1 MENQNP
7 SCHIKPL
14 LPNDVGQAM
23 ELSGAEGWNQ
33 TKADWELLVQNH
45 QNVCLAAVSD
55 GKIVGTATA
64 MNYSGDV
71 AWIGMVLVNREHRG
85 RGISKMLLSSLFEQ
99 LHSCKSIKL
108 DATPA
113 GQPVYQKFGFKDE
126 YLVHRMTAVPFSS
139 KAILAEGQQVPEPI
153 HPGNLSEII
162 DFDCK
167 VFGANRKQLVE
178 FLLRNYPE
186 KGWMAKQHGEITG
199 FALGREGTRFHQIG
213 PVMASTTEQAKT
225 LIREAL
231 KGLEGQPVVVDV
243 LDDKHELIEWLVES
257 GFTKQRHFIR
267 MYQDENPF
275 PGIPENQFLIC
286 GPEFG

>member
-1 MENQNP
+1 
-7 SCHIKPL
+7 
-14 LPNDVGQAM
+14 
-23 ELSGAEGWNQ
+23 
-33 TKADWELLVQNH
+33 
-45 QNVCLAAVSD
+45 
-55 GKIVGTATA
+55 
-64 MNYSGDV
+64 
-71 AWIGMVLVNREHRG
+71 
-85 RGISKMLLSSLFEQ
+85 MLLSALFEQ

-139 KAILAEGQQVPEPI
+139 KTIQEEDQLGTEPVS
-153 HPGNLSEII
+153 PGNLPEII
-162 DFDCK
+162 DYDGR
-167 VFGANRKQLVE
+167 VFGSNRKQLVE
-178 FLLRNYPE
+178 FLLKKYPE

-199 FALGREGTRFHQIG
+199 LALGRDGTRFHQIG
-213 PVMASTTEQAKT
+213 PVMASTTEQAKN

-231 KGLEGQPVVVDV
+231 KGLDGQPVVVDV
-243 LDDKHELIEWLVES
+243 LDDKRGLIDWLVEA

-267 MYQDENPF
+267 MYQNENPF